1 LRLGRLKVAC
11 CALALAV
18 ACGKEAELGPAPLGP
33 IRLPTGLAVDGQGRL
48 IVASSNADLLYAE
61 STGGTVTV
69 LDVLDPTLLS
79 SRSIGLASAIPV
91 RSFAGDLAFARTDA
105 WGAPVPDAE
114 ACGTAIASPLG
125 VFGLRGSNT
134 IDVIAEDPATGQVS
148 CTAPGAV
155 CGLPVGNG
163 YADPLPVTI
172 ACGGTH
178 PRAFVGYMTSGGG
191 AAWIG
196 SLDLVTLHLQNFQI
210 GVGPPRGLAYDRD
223 RDRLY
228 VAGLATYSPTPLRWI
243 DLAGCDLGAA
253 PGLRG
258 CRIGSATFPTLPAGL
273 ELRSIAFAHSA
284 TPGVARLPGVPVRAY
299 ITARIYDT
307 TTAATAGGRTTDL
320 GGLIIVVDLLDNALG
335 GVDPLVV
342 AAVPIGAGAQDI
354 RVLPRAPG
362 WAATRRDVVAALT
375 VNEGAL
381 WIYDDET
388 GSLQAIRQ
396 CATVETCTP
405 VTGAPILGHEPYG
418 LAIDP
423 ALAGSTA
430 RVWVGSFA
438 DSFITPIDVTLV
450 DPVPVMNFAG
460 GSQHRISGATP

>member
-1 LRLGRLKVAC
+1 MRLGRLKVAC

-18 ACGKEAELGPAPLGP
+18 ACGREAELGPAPLGP

-69 LDVLDPTLLS
+69 LDPLDPATLS
-79 SRSIGLASAIPV
+79 SIELTSAVTV
-91 RSFAGDLAFARTDA
+91 RSFAGDLAFARTEP

-114 ACGTAIASPLG
+114 ACGTAIGSQPLA
-125 VFGLRGSNT
+125 VFGTRGSNT
-134 IDVIAEDPATGQVS
+134 LNVLVEDPAGQLS
-148 CTAPGAV
+148 CAG
-155 CGLPVGNG
+155 CSMPVGSG
-163 YADPLPVTI
+163 HADPLPVTI
-172 ACGGTH
+172 ACGGAR
-178 PRAFVGYMTSGGG
+178 PRAFVGYLTSGGG

-196 SLDLVTLHLQNFQI
+196 ELDLVTLGLQNFSI

-228 VAGLATYSPTPLRWI
+228 VAGL
-243 DLAGCDLGAA
+243 
-253 PGLRG
+253 
-258 CRIGSATFPTLPAGL
+258 
-273 ELRSIAFAHSA
+273 ELRSIAFAH
-284 TPGVARLPGVPVRAY
+284 RLPLVPLRAY

-320 GGLIIVVDLLDNALG
+320 GGLLIVVDLVDTAIG
-335 GVDPLVV
+335 GVDPQVV
-342 AAVPIGAGAQDI
+342 AAVPIGRGAQDV
-354 RVLPRAPG
+354 RVLPRAKG
-362 WAATRRDVVAALT
+362 WSASRRDVIAVLT
-375 VNEGAL
+375 VDEGAL
-381 WIYDDET
+381 WIYDDES

-396 CATVETCTP
+396 CATAEVCTP

-430 RVWVGSFA
+430 RLWVGSFA

-450 DPVPVMNFAG
+450 DPVPVMTFAG
-460 GSQHRISGATP
+460 GFQHRISGATP